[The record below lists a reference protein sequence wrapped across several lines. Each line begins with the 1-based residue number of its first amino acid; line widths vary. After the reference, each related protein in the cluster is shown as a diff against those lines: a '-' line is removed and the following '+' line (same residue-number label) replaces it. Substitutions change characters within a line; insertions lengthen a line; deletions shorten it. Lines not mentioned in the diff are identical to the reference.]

1 MAAPAPPVPDEPA
14 ASAPAEEEPVR
25 SSAPAQEERAAPAPA
40 EHEEPAADSASEE
53 QATSGS
59 LPRAL
64 TGRPVAGD
72 ELTTQLSEQS
82 STLARHEKRLATL
95 ERRETETT
103 VGIRPSPAFVAGI
116 VAFLAAEALVA
127 AVVLALDSDLK
138 TWAAAAIV
146 GVGLMVIAVL
156 VALMAKRNV
165 D

>member
-1 MAAPAPPVPDEPA
+1 MPDKPA
-14 ASAPAEEEPVR
+14 ASAPVEEEPVT
-25 SSAPAQEERAAPAPA
+25 SSAPAREDRAAPATA
-40 EHEEPAADSASEE
+40 AHEESATDSVAEQ
-53 QATSGS
+53 QATEDS
-59 LPRAL
+59 LPRSVS
-64 TGRPVAGD
+64 GSPVAGD
-72 ELTTQLSEQS
+72 ELTRELSEQS

-103 VGIRPSPAFVAGI
+103 VAIRASPAFVAGI

-138 TWAAAAIV
+138 TWAAAGIV